1 MGPLVPGIF
10 LRVLGQSLLCTI
22 ILRSCSITMSFARY
36 ITCLI
41 LFALFSEQAP
51 LFERSISPAPAIAS
65 NFPDPTIIEV
75 NGVWFAFSTNANGLH
90 IPVAKSFDF
99 INWSVTGT
107 DALPVLGAWTVPG
120 GGGVWAPSVTQLV
133 RVQIVCGANT

>member
-1 MGPLVPGIF
+1 
-10 LRVLGQSLLCTI
+10 
-22 ILRSCSITMSFARY
+22 MSFAQY
-36 ITCLI
+36 IICFL
-41 LFALFSEQAP
+41 LFTLFSEQAP

-99 INWSVTGT
+99 INWSVTGA

-133 RVQIVCGANT
+133 SVQIVYGANI